1 MKKKILIGILLFL
14 VIALV
19 VIGVYIYNLFNSFE
33 QGVSDSFEATDRD
46 RSELRLDDIDP
57 TMDSFTVL
65 ILGIDESESRKEEG
79 DLDSQ
84 DFRTDT
90 MILATFDKN
99 QDEVKLTSIPR
110 DTLTYFPEEN
120 YFDKITHA
128 HRQGGPEASMRAVE
142 SLLNVPVDHYVRVN
156 MAAVV
161 DMVDALGGVEF
172 DVPFD
177 MNEPNSVDRGRIEL
191 EEGVQELNGEE
202 ALAVV
207 RSRRVDTDLGR
218 GQRQLEMVEKILSKA
233 KSTGALSKIDD
244 LIEVVADNTKHD
256 MTSKTIRSL
265 AAYYSFNDI
274 EFNTTQ
280 VRGSDFW
287 NPGNGAYF
295 YWANEE
301 HLYLISKTLRDVLE
315 IDAPEPYDLINIR
328 LSDYITPYDYVSDY
342 YLNEFEPEGEPYFM
356 QEGYESQLGDGFNMP
371 DDNPEESIEGE
382 ENLDEN
388 SGESSRE
395 EATGEQPPQEEGTG
409 ENPDAPTTEE
419 DNYWPPEDGNGSEGI
434 QEDSTEQFNYEEN
447 TQEYYEENTEE
458 YYDNGTGSEDF
469 DRSQNE
475 V

>member
-1 MKKKILIGILLFL
+1 MKRKIFYGTLIVMI
-14 VIALV
+14 IILV
-19 VIGVYIYNLFNSFE
+19 VIGTYIYNLFTSFE

-65 ILGIDESESRKEEG
+65 ILGIDESATRKEQEN
-79 DLDSQ
+79 LETE

-90 MILATFDKN
+90 MILATFDKE

-128 HRQGGPEASMRAVE
+128 HREGGPEASMRAVE

-156 MAAVV
+156 MTAVV
-161 DMVDALGGVEF
+161 DIVDALGGVEF

-177 MNEPNSVDRGRIEL
+177 MEEPNQTDRGEEIVL
-191 EEGVQELNGEE
+191 EEGEQVLNGEE

-207 RSRRVDTDLGR
+207 RSRSVDTDLGR
-218 GQRQLEMVEKILSKA
+218 GQRQLKLVEKILSKA
-233 KSTGALSKIDD
+233 KSTGALSKVDD

-256 MTSKTIRSL
+256 MESKTIRSL

-274 EFNTTQ
+274 DFNTTQ
-280 VRGSDFW
+280 VRGDDFW

-301 HLYLISKTLRDVLE
+301 HLFTISKTLRDVLDM
-315 IDAPEPYDLINIR
+315 DAPDPYDLINIR
-328 LSDYITPYDYVSDY
+328 LSDHIVPYQFVDDY

-356 QEGYESQLGDGFNMP
+356 QEGYESRFGNGFNIQE
-371 DDNPEESIEGE
+371 DNPEDSIEGE
-382 ENLDEN
+382 ENPEETT
-388 SGESSRE
+388 GE
-395 EATGEQPPQEEGTG
+395 EAAGEQPMQEETTGEMPQE
-409 ENPDAPTTEE
+409 PTTEE

-434 QEDSTEQFNYEEN
+434 QEESTEQFN
-447 TQEYYEENTEE
+447 YEENTEE
-458 YYDNGTGSEDF
+458 YYDNGTGSAEF
-469 DRSQNE
+469 DRAQNE
-475 V
+475 Y

>member
-1 MKKKILIGILLFL
+1 MKRKIFYGTLIVMI
-14 VIALV
+14 IILV
-19 VIGVYIYNLFNSFE
+19 VIGTYIYNLFTSFE

-65 ILGIDESESRKEEG
+65 ILGIDESATRKEQEK
-79 DLDSQ
+79 LETE

-90 MILATFDKN
+90 MILATFDKE

-128 HRQGGPEASMRAVE
+128 HREGGPEASMRAVE

-156 MAAVV
+156 MTAVV
-161 DMVDALGGVEF
+161 DIVDALGGVEF

-177 MNEPNSVDRGRIEL
+177 MEEPNQTDRGEEIVL
-191 EEGVQELNGEE
+191 EEGEQVLNGEE

-207 RSRRVDTDLGR
+207 RSRSVDTDLGR
-218 GQRQLEMVEKILSKA
+218 GQRQLKLVEKILSKA

-256 MTSKTIRSL
+256 MESKTIRSL

-280 VRGSDFW
+280 VRGDDFW

-301 HLYLISKTLRDVLE
+301 HLFTISKTLRDVLDM
-315 IDAPEPYDLINIR
+315 DAPDPYDLINIR
-328 LSDYITPYDYVSDY
+328 LSDHIVPYQFVDDY

-356 QEGYESQLGDGFNMP
+356 QEGYESRFGNGFNIQE
-371 DDNPEESIEGE
+371 DNPEDSIEGE
-382 ENLDEN
+382 ENPEEAT
-388 SGESSRE
+388 GE
-395 EATGEQPPQEEGTG
+395 EATGEQPIQEEATG
-409 ENPDAPTTEE
+409 EMPGEQTTEE

-434 QEDSTEQFNYEEN
+434 QEESTEQFN
-447 TQEYYEENTEE
+447 YEENTEE
-458 YYDNGTGSEDF
+458 YYDNGTGSAEF
-469 DRSQNE
+469 DRAQNE
-475 V
+475 Y

>member
-1 MKKKILIGILLFL
+1 MKKKIFIGILLFL
-14 VIALV
+14 IIVLV

-65 ILGIDESESRKEEG
+65 ILGIDESESRKEED
-79 DLDSQ
+79 DLESG
-84 DFRTDT
+84 DFRTDS
-90 MILATFDKN
+90 MILATFDKD
-99 QDEVKLTSIPR
+99 QDEVKLVSIPR

-128 HRQGGPEASMRAVE
+128 HREGGPEASMRAVE
-142 SLLNVPVDHYVRVN
+142 SLLNVPVDYYVRVN

-177 MNEPNSVDRGRIEL
+177 MNEPDSMDRGRIEL

-218 GQRQLEMVEKILSKA
+218 GQRQLEMVEKILAKA

-256 MTSKTIRSL
+256 MESKTIRSL

-274 EFNTTQ
+274 DFNTTQ
-280 VRGSDFW
+280 VRGDDFW

-301 HLYLISKTLRDVLE
+301 HLYVLSKTLRDVLKLDE
-315 IDAPEPYDLINIR
+315 PDPYDLINIR
-328 LSDYITPYDYVSDY
+328 LSDHIVPYQFVDDY
-342 YLNEFEPEGEPYFM
+342 YLNEFEPEGEPYFV
-356 QEGYESQLGDGFNMP
+356 QEGYESRFGNGFNIQE
-371 DDNPEESIEGE
+371 DNPEDSIEGE
-382 ENLDEN
+382 ENPDETT
-388 SGESSRE
+388 GE
-395 EATGEQPPQEEGTG
+395 EATGEQPMQEEATG
-409 ENPDAPTTEE
+409 EMPGEQTTEE

-434 QEDSTEQFNYEEN
+434 QEESTEQFN
-447 TQEYYEENTEE
+447 YEENTEE
-458 YYDNGTGSEDF
+458 YYDNGSGSADL
-469 DRSQNE
+469 DRAQNE
-475 V
+475 Y